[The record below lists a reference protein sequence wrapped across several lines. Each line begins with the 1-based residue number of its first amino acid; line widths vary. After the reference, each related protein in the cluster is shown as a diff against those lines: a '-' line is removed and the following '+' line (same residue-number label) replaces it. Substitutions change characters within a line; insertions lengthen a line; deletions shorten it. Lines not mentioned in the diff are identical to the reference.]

1 VAIPGRGAA
10 VRAKVLVA
18 VAVAVAGTVAG
29 CSSAANSSAPPTTGA
44 AGAGKQLSMST
55 VSYQASSNNV
65 ETLTGYIAEA
75 EGFYKQQGLTV
86 NYLDKSSS
94 NVDQTIAGLLSG
106 SYQFAN
112 EIVTSAIAADKAN
125 QLTQVTAIDDGAE
138 QEVTIAQ
145 NTADALHITAPTSP
159 ADTAAQFKKLK
170 GSHLTVAVTGF
181 TAGTYN
187 NLITVCQQE
196 GLTCKQNTPSADIN
210 ILSAGSAANQVA
222 GLSAGHYQA
231 IAAGVPIALQPNTVS
246 LNMGDIALCDEAA
259 FFGIITT
266 SSFIKAHPDTVQAF
280 VNAQVEA
287 WNWTKKNPDQA
298 RALLVKMEGEINDL
312 TNTTTV
318 DTIFTDF
325 EKYYQTPLLLQ
336 QPFTDAETILNTG
349 QPASKV
355 TLKFSD
361 FNDPSFVAKAVSQL
375 HITAPSSLQQPSE

>member
-1 VAIPGRGAA
+1 MAIPRRGASA
-10 VRAKVLVA
+10 RAMVLVA
-18 VAVAVAGTVAG
+18 VAVAVAVAG
-29 CSSAANSSAPPTTGA
+29 CSSAASSSSSAPV
-44 AGAGKQLSMST
+44 AGASSAAKLSMST

-65 ETLTGYIAEA
+65 ETLTGYVAEA

-86 NYLDKSSS
+86 NYLDKSSA

-112 EIVTSAIAADKAN
+112 EIVTSAMAADK
-125 QLTQVTAIDDGAE
+125 QDELSQVMAIDDGAE
-138 QEVTIAQ
+138 QEVTIAAS
-145 NTADALHITAPTSP
+145 TADALHITTPASP

-231 IAAGVPIALQPNTVS
+231 IAAGIPIALQPSSVS
-246 LNMGDIALCDEAA
+246 LNMGDIALCDDAA

-312 TNTTTV
+312 TNTSTIN
-318 DTIFTDF
+318 TIFTDF
-325 EKYYQTPLLLQ
+325 QKYYQTPLLLQ
-336 QPFTDAETILNTG
+336 QAFTDAETILNTG
-349 QPASKV
+349 QPTSKV

-361 FNDPSFVAKAVSQL
+361 FNDPSFVTKAVSQL
-375 HITAPSSLQQPSE
+375 HVTAPASLPQPSA